1 MVLLAKV
8 GLGIGAGI
16 LMATAYT
23 FHEGVIRVDAD
34 ENRPNG
40 SHVHL
45 WIPATIVPMAMH
57 FVPSREFERAGA
69 QCGRFMPV
77 VHAVAKELA
86 KYPEATLVDVQD
98 GEEHALVRTHGGSL
112 SIDVDSPDE
121 HVHVRVPLET
131 IDDVARQLESHTP
144 AA

>member
-23 FHEGVIRVDAD
+23 FREGVIRVDVD
-34 ENRPNG
+34 EMRANG
-40 SHVHL
+40 SHVHV
-45 WIPATIVPMAMH
+45 WAPAAMVPMAMH
-57 FVPSREFERAGA
+57 FVPNRQFEHVAG
-69 QCGRFMPV
+69 QCGQFMPV
-77 VHAVAKELA
+77 VHALARELA

-98 GEEHALVRTHGGSL
+98 GEEHALVRTHDGSL

-121 HVHVRVPLET
+121 HVHVKVPLET
-131 IDDVARQLESHTP
+131 IDDVARQLASHMP

>member
-16 LMATAYT
+16 VMMTAYT
-23 FHEGVIRVDAD
+23 FREGVIRVDAD
-34 ENRPNG
+34 ENGPTG

-45 WIPATIVPMAMH
+45 WVPATIVPMAMH
-57 FVPSREFERAGA
+57 FMPAREFEHAGQ
-69 QCGRFMPV
+69 QCGRYMPI
-77 VHAVAKELA
+77 VHALAKELV

-98 GEEHALVRTHGGSL
+98 GEEHAVVRTHNGSL
-112 SIDVDSPDE
+112 TVDVDSPEE
-121 HVHVRVPLET
+121 HVHVKCPLET
-131 IDDVARQLESHTP
+131 IDDVARQLESHMP